1 MEERRKYKRIFTR
14 IEYKFGAE
22 KQYLDRE
29 LNISAS
35 GVAIHVESNLF
46 KALSEKDRLSISF
59 LLEGRILNLDSEV
72 VRLEVSNNKN
82 LVALRFI
89 DVDYETISIIDRYVN
104 DNGGYYVDD
113 PIARNDYLI
122 ANFPHMVKG
131 A

>member
-35 GVAIHVESNLF
+35 GVAIQVESKLF
-46 KALSEKDRLSISF
+46 KALSEKDRLSISL
-59 LLEGRILNLDSEV
+59 LLEDRILNLDGEV
-72 VRLEVSNNKN
+72 VRLEVANGKN
-82 LVALRFI
+82 LVAMRFI
-89 DVDYETISIIDRYVN
+89 DVDYEAIAIIDRYVN
-104 DNGGYYVDD
+104 DNGGYYADD
-113 PIARNDYLI
+113 PIAQNEYLM

-131 A
+131 V